1 MQTIT
6 HRAQDKSLEL
16 AVRAQYAL
24 VELLARMEE
33 RLRDEEGQTAVEYA
47 GILAFVGILF
57 LALFKARIAD
67 HVTTWAGNVVK
78 DIGKGVGGK

>member
-6 HRAQDKSLEL
+6 DRAQDKSLEL

-24 VELLARMEE
+24 VALFAHMQQ
-33 RLRDEEGQTAVEYA
+33 RLRDDEGQTAVEYA

-57 LALFKARIAD
+57 LAIFKAKIAD